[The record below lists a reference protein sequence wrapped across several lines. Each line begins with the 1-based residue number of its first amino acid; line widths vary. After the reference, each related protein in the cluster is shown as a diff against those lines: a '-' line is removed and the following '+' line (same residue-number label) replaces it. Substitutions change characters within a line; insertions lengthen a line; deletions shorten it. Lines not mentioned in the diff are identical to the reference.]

1 MYKKTTLLLYLLI
14 MILSGVHAQKKGDVN
29 GDDMVN
35 IADVVTVTNQIF
47 NGTDSKTAMDV
58 IDIVNLIFSDT
69 GLPARLVVWKKDG
82 STITY
87 ALSDEPITKF
97 MNGQLVLTTKKTEVS
112 FPLTS
117 VLRYTF
123 QNVTKNVDVQNARG
137 HVHVRQKENCVILSN
152 LRYGCVVELY
162 SSSGQLLDSVTSQD
176 DQPIIISV
184 DSRPDGMYIVKT
196 EGQTIKL
203 LKK

>member
-1 MYKKTTLLLYLLI
+1 MYKKTILLLYLLT
-14 MILSGVHAQKKGDVN
+14 MFLLGTQAQKKGDVN
-29 GDDMVN
+29 GDDKVN

-47 NGTDSKTAMDV
+47 NGTDSKTALDV
-58 IDIVNLIFSDT
+58 IDIVNLILSDT
-69 GLPARLVVWKKDG
+69 ELPARLVVWKKDG

-97 MNGQLVLTTKKTEVS
+97 INGHLVLTTKNTEVS

-123 QNVTKNVDVQNARG
+123 RNVIKSVDVQNARG
-137 HVHVRQKENCVILSN
+137 HVHVKQKENCVILSN

-162 SSSGQLLDSVTSQD
+162 SGSGQLLDSVTCQNA
-176 DQPIIISV
+176 QPIIISV
-184 DSRPDGMYIVKT
+184 DSRPDGVYIVKT